1 VDAAAAHA
9 RALQQQRSEAA
20 EAAAAAQ
27 AQQAA
32 RAEAA
37 SSAAGVQAEADGAA
51 LQQELARWV
60 QLAAAALSSSP
71 PPSSSTALSVRPPQV
86 YEPAELS
93 KQLMHQNSAARSVC
107 VGWMDGWMVTTPAA
121 AVCCRRAGRP

>member
-1 VDAAAAHA
+1 VRSTDGGQVDAAAAHA

-20 EAAAAAQ
+20 EAAAAAAAQ

-86 YEPAELS
+86 HEPAELS
-93 KQLMHQNSAARSVC
+93 KQLSSANS
-107 VGWMDGWMVTTPAA
+107 
-121 AVCCRRAGRP
+121 

>member
-1 VDAAAAHA
+1 VRSTDGGQVDAAAAHA

-20 EAAAAAQ
+20 EAAAAAQAQQ

-86 YEPAELS
+86 HEPAELS
-93 KQLMHQNSAARSVC
+93 KQLSSANS
-107 VGWMDGWMVTTPAA
+107 
-121 AVCCRRAGRP
+121 

>member
-1 VDAAAAHA
+1 VRSTDGGQVDAAAAHA

-20 EAAAAAQ
+20 EAAAAAAAAQAQQ

-60 QLAAAALSSSP
+60 QLAAAALSSSSP
-71 PPSSSTALSVRPPQV
+71 PPSSSTAVSVRPPQV
-86 YEPAELS
+86 HEPAELS
-93 KQLMHQNSAARSVC
+93 KQLSSAKLGGALFLF
-107 VGWMDGWMVTTPAA
+107 WMDGW
-121 AVCCRRAGRP
+121 

>member
-1 VDAAAAHA
+1 VRSTDGGQVDAAAAHA

-20 EAAAAAQ
+20 EAAAAAAQAQQ

-86 YEPAELS
+86 HEPAELS
-93 KQLMHQNSAARSVC
+93 KQLSSANS
-107 VGWMDGWMVTTPAA
+107 
-121 AVCCRRAGRP
+121 